1 VFRLRPSSLE
11 DAEAVLRV
19 IAARESQDLNGE
31 GFIREMLVG
40 QWRVGEFEPAAD
52 AVVAEADGVVVG
64 YGAVFTPGALA
75 FVDPGHERQGVG
87 SALLGWVEARAL
99 ERGRETHRQPLPES
113 NTVAQGLLADA
124 GYRRARSVV
133 KMTRGLGALPAVPPP
148 PPGITLDVLDVAR
161 DGHAVH
167 AADTAAF
174 ADNPDY
180 EPESFSAFC
189 DEHLD
194 TPELDP
200 SLSRV
205 ARRGGAV
212 AGFTLCR
219 RQGPS
224 IGYVDLLA
232 VQKSER
238 GLGLGTALLLAAFAA
253 FAEAGLH
260 EARLEVASDNP
271 GAFRIYERAG
281 MAPGDRVEVFEK
293 PVAHP
298 TATG

>member
-1 VFRLRPSSLE
+1 MKPIASPFR
-11 DAEAVLRV
+11 
-19 IAARESQDLNGE
+19 
-31 GFIREMLVG
+31 
-40 QWRVGEFEPAAD
+40 
-52 AVVAEADGVVVG
+52 
-64 YGAVFTPGALA
+64 
-75 FVDPGHERQGVG
+75 
-87 SALLGWVEARAL
+87 RATRSR
-99 ERGRETHRQPLPES
+99 RGCWP
-113 NTVAQGLLADA
+113 NA
-124 GYRRARSVV
+124 GYRRGAKR
-133 KMTRGLGALPAVPPP
+133 REDDAALGSLPAVPAP
-148 PPGITLDVLDVAR
+148 PPGISLDVLDVAS
-161 DGHAVH
+161 DGPAVH

-180 EPESFSAFC
+180 EPESFSAFY

-205 ARRGGAV
+205 ARRCDAV

-219 RQGPS
+219 RQGS
-224 IGYVDLLA
+224 GIGYVDLLA

-238 GLGLGTALLLAAFAA
+238 GRATGDGLLLAAFAA

-260 EARLEVASDNP
+260 EARLEVAWDNP

-298 TATG
+298 TATGWTGLVK

>member
-1 VFRLRPSSLE
+1 MFRLRPSSPE

-19 IAARESQDLNGE
+19 IAARDSRDFDGE
-31 GFIREMLVG
+31 GFIREMLVD
-40 QWRVGEFEPAAD
+40 QWRVSEFNPAAD
-52 AVVAEADGVVVG
+52 AVVAEAEGVVVG
-64 YGAVFTPGALA
+64 YGALFIPGALA
-75 FVDPGHERQGVG
+75 FVDPGHERQGIG
-87 SALLGWVEARAL
+87 SALLGWAEARAL
-99 ERGRETHRQPLPES
+99 ERGRETHRQPIPES
-113 NTVAQGLLADA
+113 NTGAQELMADA

-133 KMTRGLGALPAVPPP
+133 KMARALGAPPAVPSPP
-148 PPGITLDVLDVAR
+148 AGIRLDVLDVAR

-167 AADTAAF
+167 AADAAAF
-174 ADNPDY
+174 ADSPDY
-180 EPESFSAFC
+180 EPESFSAFH
-189 DEHLD
+189 DEHLE

-205 ARRGGAV
+205 ARRGDAV

-219 RQGPS
+219 RRGPG

-238 GLGLGTALLLAAFAA
+238 GRGLGTALLLITFAA
-253 FAEAGLH
+253 FAQAGLH

-281 MAPGDRVEVFEK
+281 MTPGDRVEVFEK

-298 TATG
+298 TAAG

>member
-1 VFRLRPSSLE
+1 
-11 DAEAVLRV
+11 VLRV
-19 IAARESQDLNGE
+19 IAARDSRDFDGE
-31 GFIREMLVG
+31 GFTREMLVD

-52 AVVAEADGVVVG
+52 AVVADAEGVVVG
-64 YGAVFTPGALA
+64 YGALFKPGALA
-75 FVDPGHERQGVG
+75 FVDPCHERRGIG

-99 ERGRETHRQPLPES
+99 ERGRETHRQPLPER
-113 NTVAQGLLADA
+113 NIGAQELLADA

-133 KMTRGLGALPAVPPP
+133 KMVRALGAPPALPAP

-167 AADTAAF
+167 AADEAAF

-180 EPESFSAFC
+180 EPESFSAFY

-205 ARRGGAV
+205 ARRGHAV

-219 RQGPS
+219 QQGPA

-238 GLGLGTALLLAAFAA
+238 GRGLGTALLLTAFAA
-253 FAEAGLH
+253 FAQAGLH

-281 MAPGDRVEVFEK
+281 MTPGDRVEVFEK
-293 PVAHP
+293 PVAHS
-298 TATG
+298 TVTGKTGPVK